1 MMTPLAFAAL
11 FDHTLLKP
19 EATVAQVARLC
30 DEAREHR
37 FATVCV
43 NPWQLGAAA
52 RRLEGSGVLPITV
65 VGFPL
70 GANLTSVK
78 VFETKLALDDG
89 AREVDMV
96 INVGALK
103 SGDEATVRRDIAAVV
118 EAARGAP
125 VKVIV
130 ETALLSPEE
139 IFALTQWCVEAG
151 AAFIKTSTGFAAR
164 GASVEDVATM
174 ARAGGGRIKI
184 KASGGIRSLEQALA
198 LVEAGADRLGAS
210 ASVAILEAFRVAHGG

>member
-1 MMTPLAFAAL
+1 MTPLAFAAL

-43 NPWQLGAAA
+43 NPWQLATAV
-52 RRLEGSGVLPITV
+52 RRLEGSDVLPITV

-78 VFETKLALDDG
+78 VFETKMALDVG
-89 AREVDMV
+89 AREIDMV

-103 SGDEATVRRDIAAVV
+103 SGDEATVRRDIAAIV
-118 EAARGAP
+118 EAARTAP

-130 ETALLSPEE
+130 ETALLSSEE
-139 IFALTQWCVEAG
+139 IFALTQWCVDAG

-164 GASVEDVATM
+164 GASVEDVRTM

-210 ASVAILEAFRVAHGG
+210 ASVAILEAFRRAHGS

>member
-1 MMTPLAFAAL
+1 MTPLAFAAL

-78 VFETKLALDDG
+78 VFETKMALDDG
-89 AREVDMV
+89 AREIDMV

-198 LVEAGADRLGAS
+198 LVEAGACRLGAS
-210 ASVAILEAFRVAHGG
+210 ASVAILEAFRAAHGS